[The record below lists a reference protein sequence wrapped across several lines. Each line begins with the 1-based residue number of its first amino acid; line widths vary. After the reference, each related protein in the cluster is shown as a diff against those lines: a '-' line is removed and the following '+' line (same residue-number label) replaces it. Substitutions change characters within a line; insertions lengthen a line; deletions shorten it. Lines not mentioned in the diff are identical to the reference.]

1 MIENWLVRGDT
12 HGRFDWMNNGCLNGY
27 VPEETAIIILGD
39 AGFNFFLNK
48 TDDKLKAEVNA
59 RGYRFYCVRGNH
71 EARPQGLGNM
81 IYKYDSEIDG
91 MIWMEEE
98 YPNIRYFK
106 DYQVYII
113 NGYTCGVIGGAYSVD
128 KWYRL
133 ARAGIYSKTDWN
145 YNNPKKTGWFPD
157 EQLSTEEMEKCSSL
171 FKDWDFDFIFS
182 HTCPYS
188 WRPVD
193 MFLSG
198 VDQSSVDSSMELW
211 MDKLKNQC
219 KWQYW
224 LFGHYHADRAERPH
238 VEMFFNNIE
247 KLDDVVARWKRYDE
261 TGELDWW
268 VRKSPNFDFCEK

>member
-1 MIENWLVRGDT
+1 MIKNWLVRGDT
-12 HGRFDWMNNGCLNGY
+12 HGNFNWMDNGCLNDY
-27 VPEETAIIILGD
+27 MPKETAIIILGD
-39 AGFNFFLNK
+39 AGFNFFLNE
-48 TDDKLKAEVNA
+48 TDDRLKAEVNA

-81 IYKYDSEIDG
+81 RYKYDSEIDG
-91 MIWMEEE
+91 MVWMEEE

-106 DYQVYII
+106 DYQIYTI

-133 ARAGIYSKTDWN
+133 ARAGIYNKTDLG
-145 YNNPKKTGWFPD
+145 YNNPKKTGWFSD
-157 EQLSTEEMEKCSSL
+157 EQLTTEEMEKCSHL
-171 FKDWDFDFIFS
+171 FKDWEFDFIFS

-198 VDQSSVDSSMELW
+198 IDQSSVDSSMELW
-211 MDKLKNQC
+211 MDELKDQC
-219 KWQYW
+219 KWKYW
-224 LFGHYHADRAERPH
+224 LFGHYHADRVERPH
-238 VEMFFNNIE
+238 VEMFFNDIE
-247 KLDDVVARWKRYDE
+247 KLDDVAARWIRYDK

-268 VRKSPNFDFCEK
+268 IRKSPNFKR

>member
-1 MIENWLVRGDT
+1 VVSDT
-12 HGRFDWMNNGCLNGY
+12 HGRFDWMDNGCLNDY

-39 AGFNFFLNK
+39 AGFNFWLNK

-81 IYKYDSEIDG
+81 GYKYDPEIDG
-91 MIWMEEE
+91 MVWMEEK
-98 YPNIRYFK
+98 YPNIRYFN
-106 DYQVYII
+106 DYQIYTI

-133 ARAGIYSKTDWN
+133 ARAGIYSKTDWG

-157 EQLSTEEMEKCSSL
+157 EQLSVEEMEACSSL

-188 WRPVD
+188 LRPTD
-193 MFLSG
+193 MFLPG
-198 VDQSSVDSSMELW
+198 IDQSKVDNSMELW
-211 MDKLKNQC
+211 MDKMKGQW
-219 KWQYW
+219 KWKYW
-224 LFGHYHADRAERPH
+224 LWGHFHRDSIEAPH
-238 VEMFFNNIE
+238 CEMLYNDIE
-247 KLDDVVARWKRYDE
+247 NLDDIVARWKKYDE
-261 TGELDWW
+261 TGKLDWW
-268 VRKSPNFDFCEK
+268 LVKSPYFEERLYRYW

>member
-1 MIENWLVRGDT
+1 MIKNWLVRGDT
-12 HGRFDWMNNGCLNGY
+12 HGNFKWMNNGCLNNY
-27 VPEETAIIILGD
+27 IPEETAIIILGD
-39 AGFNFFLNK
+39 AGFNFRLNEI
-48 TDDKLKAEVNA
+48 DDELKAEVNA

-71 EARPQGLGNM
+71 EARPQD
-81 IYKYDSEIDG
+81 IYGMTYGYDPEIHG
-91 MIWMEEE
+91 AFHMEKE
-98 YPNIRYFK
+98 YPNIRYF
-106 DYQVYII
+106 DDCGIYII
-113 NGYTCGVIGGAYSVD
+113 NDYKCGVIGGAYSVD

-133 ARAGIYSKTDWN
+133 TRAGVRDKWD
-145 YNNPKKTGWFPD
+145 YNNPKITGWFPN
-157 EQLSTEEMEKCSSL
+157 EQLSEAEMKACTTL
-171 FKDWDFDFIFS
+171 FKGQDFDFIFS

-211 MDKLKNQC
+211 MDKLKDQC

-247 KLDDVVARWKRYDE
+247 KLDDVAARWKRYDE

-268 VRKSPNFDFCEK
+268 IKKSPNFDFS

>member
-1 MIENWLVRGDT
+1 MIKNWLVRGDV
-12 HGRFDWMNNGCLNGY
+12 HGNFNWMSNGCLNDY
-27 VPEETAIIILGD
+27 IPEETAIIILGD
-39 AGFNFFLNK
+39 CGFNFWLNK

-71 EARPQGLGNM
+71 EARPQGLLNM
-81 IYKYDSEIDG
+81 EYKYDSEVDG
-91 MIWMEEE
+91 MVWMEEE
-98 YPNIRYFK
+98 YPNIRYFR
-106 DYQVYII
+106 DYGIYTI

-133 ARAGIYSKTDWN
+133 ARAGIYNKTDWG
-145 YNNPKKTGWFPD
+145 YNNSKKTGWFPD
-157 EQLSTEEMEKCSSL
+157 EQLTTEEMEACSHL
-171 FKDWDFDFIFS
+171 FKDREFDFIFS

-198 VDQSSVDSSMELW
+198 VDQSTVDNSMELW

-219 KWQYW
+219 KWKYW

-238 VEMFFNNIE
+238 VEMFFNDIE
-247 KLDDVVARWKRYDE
+247 KLDDVVARWKYYDE

-268 VRKSPNFDFCEK
+268 VRKSPNFDFS